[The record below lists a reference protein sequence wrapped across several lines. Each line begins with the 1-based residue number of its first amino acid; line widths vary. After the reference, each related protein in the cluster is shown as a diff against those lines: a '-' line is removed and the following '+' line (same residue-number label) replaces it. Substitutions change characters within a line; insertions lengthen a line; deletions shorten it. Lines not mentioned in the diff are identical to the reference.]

1 MTKYF
6 SRLHHHL
13 ATAFVLLAAFCATAM
28 EPEIERQLDEQVEKE
43 LQAAMNNVLDATTFR
58 EQYMGIAHEITAPEK
73 MPEELYQEVNET
85 IQREALEQYPP
96 SQKNVFEKEAEEL
109 WKLFE
114 KGKQIKIE
122 LKDGS
127 VVEDYLREI
136 GQQDVLLGIRRVKF
150 SDMSPDSLARFIQAR
165 AEARRQAYVAEKVA
179 SWNNE
184 RQAYKL
190 QIREEVEVRIFTDA
204 GYILR
209 LGEWI
214 SETEYFQAEYNE
226 ARIRLADRLRPM
238 LKTKVYYEAGYR
250 LYDGVWLTKGEI
262 KKRQILEQQANEFT
276 PEEYALIT
284 TLNQENE
291 ANAKAQAPVDASD
304 GGLDDF

>member
-1 MTKYF
+1 M
-6 SRLHHHL
+6 
-13 ATAFVLLAAFCATAM
+13 
-28 EPEIERQLDEQVEKE
+28 
-43 LQAAMNNVLDATTFR
+43 
-58 EQYMGIAHEITAPEK
+58 
-73 MPEELYQEVNET
+73 
-85 IQREALEQYPP
+85 
-96 SQKNVFEKEAEEL
+96 
-109 WKLFE
+109 
-114 KGKQIKIE
+114 
-122 LKDGS
+122 
-127 VVEDYLREI
+127 EDYLREI